1 MLQEI
6 FPSLFWLRSPKRAAA
21 TPFTYVLRRPSGNL
35 LLGTK
40 ENLSSFTDAL
50 ESLGGIESILL
61 GDRHHA
67 LPHSAAF
74 ARQCGVALTASD
86 IEAKALRQAGVE
98 VGNALPHAR
107 AQFADDL
114 EIIPTP
120 GHTRGAFSYLWTN
133 GKRRY
138 LFIGD
143 TLVPQEGA
151 WEFYVTR
158 ANRAEM
164 LRTVQLLATL
174 KFDVILSNSFTATPV
189 AWLEVTSQSRARIFA
204 SVLERLSD

>member
-6 FPSLFWLRSPKRAAA
+6 FPSLFWLRSPQRAPA
-21 TPFTYVLRRPSGNL
+21 TPFTYVLRRPTGNI

-40 ENLSSFTDAL
+40 ENLSSFADTL
-50 ESLGGIESILL
+50 QSLGGINSILL

-74 ARQCGVALTASD
+74 ARECGAVLTASD
-86 IEAKALRQAGVE
+86 IEAKALRQAGVV
-98 VGNALPHAR
+98 VGRTLPHAR
-107 AQFADDL
+107 APFADDL

-120 GHTRGAFSYLWTN
+120 GHTRGALSYLWTN
-133 GKRRY
+133 GRKRY

-143 TLVPQEGA
+143 TLVPQAGI

-158 ANRAEM
+158 ANRSAM
-164 LRTVQLLATL
+164 ARTVRLLATV
-174 KFDVILSNSFTATPV
+174 KFDVILSNSFAAAQL
-189 AWLEVTSQSRARIFA
+189 AWLEVTAQSRAGLFA
-204 SVLERLSD
+204 EVLDRLTS